1 MKRTF
6 KDKMY
11 VVQTYLKTGKY
22 PILDKTGRRSSCRRA
37 AYWVKLYKLHGEE
50 GLKHVT
56 KTYTARDR
64 IKAVR
69 LVIKGD
75 SIMTVATTLGLST
88 SIVSKW
94 YKTYL
99 AKGFEG
105 LKPKEYEFHKVPSKR
120 DIAKNT
126 VEFYLN
132 NRYNIKYLLKERIRD
147 KAKIEYLKKLYAL
160 TLSK

>member
-1 MKRTF
+1 MKWTF
-6 KDKMY
+6 KDKKD

-88 SIVSKW
+88 SIVVLFVKSIKNLTDGAVTIKSILYSRLILSW
-94 YKTYL
+94 MISICN
-99 AKGFEG
+99 
-105 LKPKEYEFHKVPSKR
+105 KPKKPHLTPKPS
-120 DIAKNT
+120 DCD
-126 VEFYLN
+126 VSY
-132 NRYNIKYLLKERIRD
+132 
-147 KAKIEYLKKLYAL
+147 
-160 TLSK
+160 S